1 MYAKSVGWD
10 TWWHKDSPPRMMIRY
25 PDPLYSPWPARW
37 PGPAPP
43 LFSSPDRESSH
54 PAREQWTVSPG
65 TSGHWAR
72 QITRTPPCNA
82 IMSSE
87 RPDNWLICSSPWPS
101 LGTWSQWRRARESC
115 SLELEHTVQF
125 SEYAYKGQVEEER
138 MYVNLLC
145 CFKDSTLKIGSLNC
159 YSKIISSS
167 VDLSTSTKLNIIY
180 IPNKQHP
187 TNFYIISDKEHYQ
200 YLLTDLRNNP
210 GIPTV
215 VPNTIKN
222 MYSAEKWILIQIQR
236 HIAIV
241 LTS

>member
-10 TWWHKDSPPRMMIRY
+10 TWWHKDSSPRMMIRY
-25 PDPLYSPWPARW
+25 PARLYSPWPARW

-101 LGTWSQWRRARESC
+101 LGTWSQWRRPRESC

-125 SEYAYKGQVEEER
+125 SKYAYKGQVEEEQ

-159 YSKIISSS
+159 YSRIISSS
-167 VDLSTSTKLNIIY
+167 VDLSTKLNIIY

-187 TNFYIISDKEHYQ
+187 IIFYIISDKEHYQ
-200 YLLTDLRNNP
+200 YLMTALHNNP

-222 MYSAEKWILIQIQR
+222 LYSAEKWILIQIQR
-236 HIAIV
+236 HIV

>member
-10 TWWHKDSPPRMMIRY
+10 TWWHKDSSPRMMIRY
-25 PDPLYSPWPARW
+25 PARLYSPWPARW

-101 LGTWSQWRRARESC
+101 LGTWSQWRRARESF
-115 SLELEHTVQF
+115 SLELQHTVQF
-125 SEYAYKGQVEEER
+125 SKYAYKGQVYR
-138 MYVNLLC
+138 VSSKTVYTCSLFVNCASHAGPIIKSSIYFFSWIKIDAKNGITLKNW
-145 CFKDSTLKIGSLNC
+145 FKDSW
-159 YSKIISSS
+159 
-167 VDLSTSTKLNIIY
+167 
-180 IPNKQHP
+180 
-187 TNFYIISDKEHYQ
+187 E
-200 YLLTDLRNNP
+200 
-210 GIPTV
+210 
-215 VPNTIKN
+215 
-222 MYSAEKWILIQIQR
+222 ILI
-236 HIAIV
+236 
-241 LTS
+241 